1 MTGSIRRLFERL
13 NKHIHSFGMFFCLLM
28 SVVIAGG
35 LWLPDSSGYLRG
47 LSGFALIVQ
56 ALVLCLLHFS
66 LRLRQI
72 YSKRHLEELT
82 ERKSNIKALNARL
95 RNLINAVAQVA
106 VVTTDS
112 LGRTLLFSD
121 GAEKMFGFSREEML
135 GLDHIDILYAQGKIV
150 GGGLAPGNPIHLPLT
165 DTQLLHSLSKY
176 DGSSLSVERTY
187 RRKDGSHF
195 IGELRRAEI
204 IDADSGQVEH
214 INVIIDVSERI
225 ALLNKISEGNAFLK
239 RLTQRIPN
247 VLYQYHLREEGES
260 YFSYCSPSL
269 EHVFELKPEEVLNI
283 GFNQNPVFRRVHE
296 EDLALIHA
304 ATMKSAET
312 GEPWACDFRVNLPKK
327 GTRWLRGESYAERQ
341 VDETLVWYGSFTDI
355 TELKGRETALRVQAI
370 TDELTGIYNRR
381 YFMASLQQQ
390 VDLAHRYGSS
400 FSLIVLDLDHFKSIN
415 DRWGHEG
422 GDRVLKETCRLI
434 GQRLRSSD
442 VFCRIGGE
450 EFAILCPSTQ
460 TEQAASLAES
470 LRQSVASHVIASI
483 GPVTASFGVACWQK
497 RLDGQALLR
506 LADEATYSAKQAGRN
521 RVHVDFQ

>member
-1 MTGSIRRLFERL
+1 MASSIRCLFEGL
-13 NKHIHSFGMFFCLLM
+13 NKHIHSLGLYFCLLM

-35 LWLPDSSGYLRG
+35 LWLPDSSGYLLR
-47 LSGFALIVQ
+47 LSGFALVVQ

-66 LRLRQI
+66 IRLRQI
-72 YSKRHLEELT
+72 ISERHLEELT

-95 RNLINAVAQVA
+95 RNLVNALPQVA

-112 LGRTLLFSD
+112 LGRTLLFSN

-135 GLDHIDILYAQGKIV
+135 ELNHVDVLYAQEEIV
-150 GGGLAPGNPIHLPLT
+150 DLASGIPIHRPLT
-165 DTQLLHSLSKY
+165 DTELIHPLHKH
-176 DGSSLSVERTY
+176 DGSSLSTERTY
-187 RRKDGSHF
+187 RRKDGRHF

-204 IDADSGQVEH
+204 IDADSKQVEH

-225 ALLNKISEGNAFLK
+225 ALLNKISEGQDFLK

-247 VLYQYHLREEGES
+247 MLYQYHLKEEGKS

-269 EHVFELKPEEVLNI
+269 EHVFELKPEEVLNVS
-283 GFNQNPVFRRVHE
+283 FNQNPMFKRVYP
-296 EDLALIHA
+296 EDLELMLA
-304 ATMKSAET
+304 ATAESVKT
-312 GEPWACDFRVNLPKK
+312 GEPWICDFRVNLPKK
-327 GTRWLRGESYAERQ
+327 GTRWLRGESYAEQQ
-341 VDETLVWYGSFTDI
+341 VDETLVWYGSVTDI
-355 TELKGRETALRVQAI
+355 TELKDREAALREQAI

-381 YFMASLQQQ
+381 YFMDNLEQQ

-450 EFAILCPSTQ
+450 ELAILCPSTQ

-470 LRQSVASHVIASI
+470 LRHSLASHVIDSI

-497 RLDGQALLR
+497 GLDGQALLR
-506 LADEATYSAKQAGRN
+506 QADEATYSAKQAGRN
-521 RVHVDFQ
+521 RVHVEFQ